1 MVDLEQHSAMIKA
14 EALRLGFDGCGIAAA
29 ASLTEEAGRL
39 KRWLSEGFHGSMKY
53 MENHVE
59 KRKDITLLVPGT
71 VSVITV
77 LLNYFTDAMQQDPLA
92 PVVSK
97 YAFGKDYHP
106 LIRKKLASLLHYM
119 NSVIGKTGGRGF
131 TDSAPVMDKAW
142 AARSGTG
149 WIGKNSNLISP
160 RYGSFVFIGT
170 LMVDRPLYY
179 DNPLPDKC
187 GNCTKCMD
195 ACPVKAIVKP
205 YVVDGSRCISYF
217 TIENKG
223 EIPVAFKG
231 KFMNRVFGCDI
242 CQDVCPWNRKAKPH
256 AVKELLPVRGI
267 HEMSREEWYRLP
279 EEKFNTLF
287 AGSPLKRTGYSGI
300 KRNLDFL
307 NPEPDRA

>member
-14 EALRLGFDGCGIAAA
+14 EALRLGFDACGIAPAT
-29 ASLTEEAGRL
+29 SLTEETDRL
-39 KRWLSEGFHGSMKY
+39 ARWLSEGFHGSMKY

-71 VSVITV
+71 ASVIVV
-77 LLNYFTDAMQQDPLA
+77 LLNYYTHRKQMDPLA
-92 PVVSK
+92 PVLSK

-106 LIRKKLASLLHYM
+106 LIRKKLASLLQYINM
-119 NSVIGKTGGRGF
+119 AIGNTGGRGF

-142 AARSGTG
+142 GVRAGTG

-160 RYGSFVFIGT
+160 RSGSFVFIGT
-170 LMVDRPLYY
+170 LLVDRHLHYDKPLR
-179 DNPLPDKC
+179 DKC
-187 GNCTKCMD
+187 GSCTQCMD

-223 EIPVAFKG
+223 EIPSSFRG

-242 CQDVCPWNRKAKPH
+242 CQEVCPWNRKAKSH
-256 AVKELLPVRGI
+256 STKELYPVSGI
-267 HEMSREEWYRLP
+267 LEMNKEEWYRLS

-287 AGSPLKRTGYSGI
+287 AGSPLKRIRYNGI

-307 NPEPDRA
+307 LS